1 MRSAALLTSQALP
14 TVLAGIGHGSH
25 LCAFYET
32 KDDLIDLVLPFFD
45 RGIRRGEL
53 CVWMIPDTVSADE
66 ATLHTHANAA
76 GNGIELYRGRDLYL
90 KGSYFERDQVV
101 RFWDKKLQQAL
112 TMGHQGMCC
121 SGDAFWLQP
130 SDWSAFLD
138 YERDIAKTIA
148 GTPIT
153 LLCTYPLSV
162 SKIGDIFD
170 VACAHHVAIVRRRR
184 QWEVIKGWGFTEAP
198 PARRQNRIEALEAAD
213 RILSLSQRERQVL
226 DRLVEGRPSKTIA
239 QELGISVRTVEL
251 HRVRLLNRL
260 NVRTTAEAVRLATLA
275 SLITHA

>member
-1 MRSAALLTSQALP
+1 MRSAALLTSQTLP
-14 TVLAGIGHGSH
+14 AALAGIGHGSH

-53 CVWMIPDTVSADE
+53 CVWMMPDTVSADE
-66 ATLHTHANAA
+66 ATLHTHASAA

-90 KGSYFERDQVV
+90 KGSHFERDHVV

-112 TMGHQGMCC
+112 SMGHQGMRC

-130 SDWSAFLD
+130 SDWNAFLD

-170 VACAHHVAIVRRRR
+170 VACAHHVALVRRRR

-198 PARRQNRIEALEAAD
+198 PARRQNRIEALEATD

-275 SLITHA
+275 SLITQA